1 MLILLSFFVS
11 FTVGEHWEGK
21 GKSQPPF
28 YMGGKGV
35 LFTWL
40 SNDLVSGDIECS
52 RVYSISFVSFVQNSI
67 GGVSHLSGDHVNEPF
82 M

>member
-1 MLILLSFFVS
+1 MFVS
-11 FTVGEHWEGK
+11 FAVGEHWEGK

-35 LFTWL
+35 QSMRL
-40 SNDLVSGDIECS
+40 SNDLVSGDIHCGT
-52 RVYSISFVSFVQNSI
+52 VYSISFVPFVQNSI

-82 M
+82 V